1 MCSRWPRAT
10 AGHQELLDSL
20 SLFSARA
27 HRCSA
32 DAGGKRRPVT
42 VLMNSTRRF
51 PVSAATA
58 AERCVQSG
66 PQALNWERRK
76 G

>member
-32 DAGGKRRPVT
+32 DAGALGRA
-42 VLMNSTRRF
+42 
-51 PVSAATA
+51 SADLLQ
-58 AERCVQSG
+58 C
-66 PQALNWERRK
+66 
-76 G
+76 